1 MNRSASGA
9 QSSSLAPSVTA
20 SWCRTPWLGAR
31 RLSSGEPGAGSHDV
45 ATDRLV
51 RLAPR
56 LDALGPQPQVHVA
69 LARTNVVEGKGVS
82 VRVSLGGT
90 RIIKKKK
97 RKTNT
102 HQAES
107 RKHT

>member
-69 LARTNVVEGKGVS
+69 LDAARVPVGLRGVELDQRSEEHTSELQSLMRNSYS
-82 VRVSLGGT
+82 VFCL
-90 RIIKKKK
+90 
-97 RKTNT
+97 
-102 HQAES
+102 
-107 RKHT
+107 

>member
-56 LDALGPQPQVHVA
+56 LDALGPQPQVQVPLENGRA
-69 LARTNVVEGKGVS
+69 SRRGRVGQS
-82 VRVSLGGT
+82 VWMTGGAGSL
-90 RIIKKKK
+90 KKKK
-97 RKTNT
+97 
-102 HQAES
+102 ES
-107 RKHT
+107 TKSSS

>member
-69 LARTNVVEGKGVS
+69 LDAARVPVGLRGVELDQ
-82 VRVSLGGT
+82 LGWCVAEDRKST
-90 RIIKKKK
+90 RL
-97 RKTNT
+97 NSS
-102 HQAES
+102 H
-107 RKHT
+107 